1 MAWFDGRERAARS
14 LEGGEDL
21 DGGWRKRSDGKE
33 VVVDLAAGERALS
46 DSQVKMNKSELKL
59 S

>member
-14 LEGGEDL
+14 LEGREDL
-21 DGGWRKRSDGKE
+21 EGGYRGRSDGKE

-46 DSQVKMNKSELKL
+46 DSQVKMNKSVLK
-59 S
+59 